1 MYSVCLWYLQKS
13 ISAKSKLI
21 DSDRPHVQLEN
32 NSQANE
38 GVQLHLPES
47 DSGLSVANRHLDQL
61 RVDGFSPNAVSRS
74 RQNVS
79 DWLDA
84 YVHRPGANWD
94 QIEITSLNEQ
104 DSHAST
110 GGKND
115 PDLKVCLDS
124 LDVMENEMKTV
135 ESGPVKNSLLPE
147 GHNGEPTPDE
157 LSENSGGPPPCFT
170 RPISN
175 SIHSETN
182 MNSGRSKGK
191 ENISWRSVTSHC
203 YKDQFVRDR
212 RDEAAR
218 TIQVFWRRHRRRIL
232 AAQAALRRQ
241 MAEQKRRIV
250 QSCPT
255 VQGMPIREAI
265 LKRTQAKQKCRMEEH
280 RKTIQTLQ
288 EKRCG
293 LREEADKDE
302 SHQSHATKKSFGQKQ
317 YNHNT
322 ALLQKPASPMIK
334 STYSHGAENP
344 VSHTGDPVTSA
355 RNSVVSF
362 TSGLEALTRCVLGS
376 ISNYAKSTK
385 SSGRN
390 LEESDGETLGAN
402 SVNLSTH
409 SHSESPIGQPTSQNA
424 GRFSVPVTKED
435 LKNGSSY
442 LSDLGTTRT
451 FDEQMERTN
460 VGTRGWSEMLHEIHR
475 VLSESD
481 DHESYTLAP
490 QGVQKN
496 RINSAIMEPTV
507 ERRRTSIPRTAN
519 NMSDYSRKSCA
530 SALTFGNLQE
540 HTRMLEKLRQREQ
553 ARKAAEESVSESRLY
568 MHTLDKTHGQDGK
581 LFCTVRNNSKRTT
594 AVFPS
599 PQLRNGQR
607 ALAGNI
613 SNTRLNSAQKHN
625 SGGIEV
631 SVESEKNVPRSNQ
644 FRRRRQSD
652 VLIDGEQSS
661 ALYSQR
667 RNTECTTPS
676 GYIPQVNLEAE
687 ITLQTLSM
695 QLEERTHSVQR
706 LQNALEQQRELS
718 LRQLRDTQ
726 RDAQQRLESIKA
738 DYESTITRNY
748 KLIDELIE
756 EKKTLHAKCE
766 SLMSEMKSLSQKA
779 EEKLKVIEDRHK
791 VELRKA
797 EAKIVATEKLRR
809 EKWETEKAKQMKEM
823 TVRGMETE
831 IAQLIR
837 AHKAE
842 IRNLRQQCTETVEAA
857 DARAYQAYTIHI
869 EELRQTLTREKE
881 EACVKERELA
891 NQRLEKTLSEERAAL
906 EVQRRR
912 LLTEVSDER
921 ERLALTAA
929 REREHME
936 QNKRKLEDALT
947 RSKEN
952 FQMEIEKIKEEVTKR
967 QQQEIEQAQQ
977 RNAMEREAWE
987 EHTKSVL
994 EAQYL
999 ARENGLRDQLKRE
1012 RDKQLEAAVKR
1023 LEADANELR
1032 EEMERETELKIKRIR
1047 EKLGAE
1053 ISELERSEKQA
1064 MEKYCEMK
1072 TRLLDKEHE
1081 SDRLRIQL
1089 QQKEEEIS
1097 EVRSLYEKLH
1107 QERQNM
1113 SDIVRQEFAD
1123 RLVSVEEENRNL
1135 KRNLAELKAR
1145 LTAEQERNEIE
1156 LRAVKQANAAELES
1170 LHEKIKEAIKR
1181 KDEKMALMRK
1191 RFEEELKQSSDEMDA
1206 ANRRAE
1212 HLEELLDEQR
1222 RQFLQATQ

>member
-1 MYSVCLWYLQKS
+1 MLNLSLRGSQICLSKTSNSSTRNSSRTYDKS
-13 ISAKSKLI
+13 LSAKSKLI
-21 DSDRPHVQLEN
+21 GSDQSHIQPEN
-32 NSQANE
+32 KSQTNE
-38 GVQLHLPES
+38 SGRLHLLES
-47 DSGLSVANRHLDQL
+47 DSGLSAANRHLDQL
-61 RVDGFSPNAVSRS
+61 RVDGFSPNAFNRS

-84 YVHRPGANWD
+84 YVHSPGAEWD

-104 DSHAST
+104 DSRALM

-124 LDVMENEMKTV
+124 LEVMEDEV
-135 ESGPVKNSLLPE
+135 QPIESGPVKNSAIPE
-147 GHNGEPTPDE
+147 DRNNDCIPDE
-157 LSENSGGPPPCFT
+157 LSEDSGDPPPCFT

-182 MNSGRSKGK
+182 LNSGR
-191 ENISWRSVTSHC
+191 
-203 YKDQFVRDR
+203 YKDKDEFSTDR
-212 RDEAAR
+212 RGEAAR
-218 TIQVFWRRHRRRIL
+218 TIQLFWRRHRRRIL
-232 AAQAALRRQ
+232 AAQAALRRL
-241 MAEQKRRIV
+241 MGEQKRRILH
-250 QSCPT
+250 SSPT
-255 VQGMPIREAI
+255 IQGMPIREAI
-265 LKRTQAKQKCRMEEH
+265 LKRTQSKQKCRMDEH
-280 RKTIQTLQ
+280 RKTIQTLHK
-288 EKRCG
+288 KRSST
-293 LREEADKDE
+293 REEEDKDE
-302 SHQSHATKKSFGQKQ
+302 SNQIHSSEKSFGQKQ
-317 YNHNT
+317 RNHNA
-322 ALLQKPASPMIK
+322 ALLQKPTSPMITPK
-334 STYSHGAENP
+334 YSEGAENLF
-344 VSHTGDPVTSA
+344 SHTDDLATSA
-355 RNSVVSF
+355 RNSV
-362 TSGLEALTRCVLGS
+362 AS
-376 ISNYAKSTK
+376 ISNCAKSMM
-385 SSGRN
+385 SSERN
-390 LEESDGETLGAN
+390 PEESDDETLGAN
-402 SVNLSTH
+402 SVNVSPRQQNLSTH
-409 SHSESPIGQPTSQNA
+409 SNSGSTIGQHGSQNA
-424 GRFSVPVTKED
+424 VKFSVPVIKED
-435 LKNGSSY
+435 LTNGA
-442 LSDLGTTRT
+442 LDLLDPRSTRP
-451 FDEQMERTN
+451 FDEQLERTN
-460 VGTRGWSEMLHEIHR
+460 VRSRGWSEMLNEIHR
-475 VLSESD
+475 VLSEPD
-481 DHESYTLAP
+481 DQESYTLAP
-490 QGVQKN
+490 ERVKKY
-496 RINSAIMEPTV
+496 RINSAIVEPSV
-507 ERRRTSIPRTAN
+507 DRRRTSLSQTAN
-519 NMSDYSRKSCA
+519 NMSDYSGKSCT
-530 SALTFGNLQE
+530 SALTLGNLQE
-540 HTRMLEKLRQREQ
+540 HTRRLKKLRQREQ
-553 ARKAAEESVSESRLY
+553 ARKAIEESVSESRLY
-568 MHTLDKTHGQDGK
+568 MHTLDKSRGPDQNSH
-581 LFCTVRNNSKRTT
+581 CTIRNNSKRNT
-594 AVFPS
+594 AVFPN
-599 PQLRNGQR
+599 PQLRNEQR
-607 ALAGNI
+607 APAGKI
-613 SNTRLNSAQKHN
+613 SNIRLDSAQTHS
-625 SGGIEV
+625 SGGIEF
-631 SVESEKNVPRSNQ
+631 SAGSEKNVHRSNQ
-644 FRRRRQSD
+644 FRLIPECG
-652 VLIDGEQSS
+652 VLIDGEQPSK
-661 ALYSQR
+661 LYSR
-667 RNTECTTPS
+667 ERDIGCTTQP
-676 GYIPQVNLEAE
+676 GYIPQTNLEAE

-738 DYESTITRNY
+738 DYESTIARNY

-766 SLMSEMKSLSQKA
+766 SLMTEMKTISQKA
-779 EEKLKVIEDRHK
+779 EEKLRVIEDRHK

-809 EKWETEKAKQMKEM
+809 EKWETEKARQMKEM

-831 IAQLIR
+831 IAQLIA

-857 DARAYQAYTIHI
+857 DARAYQAYTSHI

-906 EVQRRR
+906 EIQRRR

-929 REREHME
+929 REREQME
-936 QNKRKLEDALT
+936 QNKHKLEDALA
-947 RSKEN
+947 RSKED
-952 FQMEIEKIKEEVTKR
+952 FQIEIEKIKEEVTKR

-977 RNAMEREAWE
+977 RNVLEREAWE
-987 EHTKSVL
+987 EHIKSVL

-1032 EEMERETELKIKRIR
+1032 EETERETELKIKRIR

-1072 TRLLDKEHE
+1072 TKLLDKEHE

-1123 RLVSVEEENRNL
+1123 RLVSVEEENRSL

-1145 LTAEQERNEIE
+1145 LTAEQERNETE

-1170 LHEKIKEAIKR
+1170 LHGKIKEAIKR
-1181 KDEKMALMRK
+1181 KDDKMALVRK
-1191 RFEEELKQSSDEMDA
+1191 RLEEELKQSSEEVEA